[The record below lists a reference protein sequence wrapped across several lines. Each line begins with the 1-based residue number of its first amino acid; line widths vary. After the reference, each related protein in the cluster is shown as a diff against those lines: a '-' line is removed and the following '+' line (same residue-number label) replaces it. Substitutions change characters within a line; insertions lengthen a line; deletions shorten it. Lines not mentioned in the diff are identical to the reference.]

1 MTPESN
7 DSAKGSTSA
16 GKPFPRFCD
25 ICRKNSVWPVTTA
38 YRTEVQYEGR
48 RYNVD
53 PPHLIVPRCEQ
64 CGSLYFD
71 NAAEEQVNNALRDQL
86 HLLMPEQIR
95 ANRMALGLTG
105 DDLSNRLG
113 VTPEEL
119 NDWEDGLVFQSRAV
133 DNLLR
138 AFFALPTVRAEL
150 RGAEQNP
157 SFGTVVGAA

>member
-1 MTPESN
+1 MTPESDN
-7 DSAKGSTSA
+7 STKDRTSL

-25 ICRKNSVWPVTTA
+25 LCRKNSVWPVTTA

-53 PPHLIVPRCEQ
+53 TPHLIVPRCEQ
-64 CGSLYFD
+64 CGSFYFD
-71 NAAEEQVNNALRDQL
+71 NVAEEQVNTALCDQL

-95 ANRMALGLTG
+95 ANRIALGLAG
-105 DDLSNRLG
+105 DELANRLG
-113 VTPEEL
+113 VSPEEL
-119 NDWEDGLVFQSRAV
+119 NEWEEGLVFQPRAI

-150 RGAEQNP
+150 RESEQNP
-157 SFGTVVGAA
+157 SFGTVVGAV